1 MGTLKSIG
9 KAYLKSKLYNEIQKY
24 YMPCP
29 ICGNNNRIY
38 KVSKLTDFNKIE
50 YVFTA
55 KCEDCMMTYESPC
68 IGALTRGN
76 IIYKQE
82 VEK

>member
-1 MGTLKSIG
+1 MGTIKSIG
-9 KAYLKSKLYNEIQKY
+9 KAYLKSKLYDEIQGY

-29 ICGNNNRIY
+29 ICGNNNRIH
-38 KVSKLTDFNKIE
+38 KVCKLTDFNKIE

-55 KCEDCMMTYESPC
+55 KCEDCKVTYESPC

-82 VEK
+82 VEE

>member
-1 MGTLKSIG
+1 MATIKAIG
-9 KAYLKSKLYNEIQKY
+9 KAYLKSKLYDEIQYY

-29 ICGNNNRIY
+29 ICGNNRIH

-55 KCEDCMMTYESPC
+55 KCEDCRVTYESPC

-76 IIYKQE
+76 IIRK
-82 VEK
+82 